1 MYYRV
6 HDGSCSHRAQA
17 SGMTIV
23 DERAGLEWFVAYLG
37 ERESGASTDVIEA
50 IGSRLDGDVRR
61 FVAELGERPELRQYR
76 ALYTP
81 DALAAVMAN
90 LHALRDREGR

>member
-1 MYYRV
+1 
-6 HDGSCSHRAQA
+6 
-17 SGMTIV
+17 
-23 DERAGLEWFVAYLG
+23 
-37 ERESGASTDVIEA
+37 VIEA
-50 IGSRLDGDVRR
+50 IGSRLDGNVRR
-61 FVAELGERPELRQYR
+61 FVAELGERPALREYG